1 MFCCETAWKER
12 PRGFERA
19 AAELVNTYR
28 GIRSRNHAAMRFAR
42 IFFRRESVF
51 LVTDAAFGVGV
62 TPEVSSRCRFLAMI
76 AFECI
81 RDRRLLACLAA
92 LYCEII
98 LAAFL
103 IMCNAAEIFFR

>member
-1 MFCCETAWKER
+1 LLKPRIAPVLNVRVFCCETAWKER

-51 LVTDAAFGVGV
+51 GVGV
-62 TPEVSSRCRFLAMI
+62 TPEYQVDVDSLR
-76 AFECI
+76 
-81 RDRRLLACLAA
+81 
-92 LYCEII
+92 
-98 LAAFL
+98 
-103 IMCNAAEIFFR
+103 